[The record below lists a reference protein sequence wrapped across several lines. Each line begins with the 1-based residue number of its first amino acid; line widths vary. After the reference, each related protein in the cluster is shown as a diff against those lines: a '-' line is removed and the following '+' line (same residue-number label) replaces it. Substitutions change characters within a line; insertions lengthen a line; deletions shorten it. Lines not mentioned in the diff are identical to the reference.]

1 MSLGGGSKTACARRG
16 PARPRAPGC
25 RRLAWGSLW
34 GSDVAGAPL
43 PRGVEFKASAW
54 LRGRRDAIAIDG
66 GGAASGATAGVKS
79 GTIARNGTR
88 AGRGGVG
95 GLRLGRVQH
104 RPDSTFGVEVKPDG
118 DGKGGKMGTPPSVP
132 CPFLPEPSCGR
143 IVPAC
148 RGAGSAARRKRRRRR
163 LCRMGVTELAPIPT
177 AEPGRQG
184 GCFVPN
190 PRGPRG
196 PPRVW
201 WVPVSR
207 AGLGRKQL
215 GSPNPP

>member
-1 MSLGGGSKTACARRG
+1 MGLGRGRGGGGG
-16 PARPRAPGC
+16 PDP
-25 RRLAWGSLW
+25 
-34 GSDVAGAPL
+34 APL